1 MNNIC
6 YYSLTGINYKN
17 QFVTSCAINS
27 DRLIRFSESI
37 LPSKIYNSENFKSIR
52 KQLHSGKWPSGCHL
66 CKDVEKNPNAFSM
79 RQDYLFED
87 GKFEHEKENFVYDFY
102 DPLTGFMNPKG
113 CRHIEMRFSNV
124 CNMSCLH
131 CSSVFSTGWQKKLET
146 YEIDEEDKSYN
157 LEQLLNTLHIDSD
170 DDKKRLGLGLNDIKK
185 ICNDLNTNFPN
196 IDRVELSGGELLIQR
211 QFYKFLEL
219 LSDHP
224 NRKNITISF
233 YSNFNADFDI
243 EYLTKLLNNF
253 GKSVIS
259 ISIDSSENIYPYFRD
274 GNWKVLK
281 DNILKFRKINN
292 FTQLNG
298 VVTFSAYQFMDIY
311 NIYKSIIPLNLT
323 NIKTSLVQSPKYL
336 NPCVLLFDYE
346 KELRE
351 DFEDTQNL
359 IMDIYKDRIENIHK
373 FEKENAG
380 VVVEKFENWVSKDLI
395 VDHKHRFR
403 KQYLN
408 GDYIFSDL
416 DSGLWYLNNIGHYIF
431 NKKNSKYMDYNAFL
445 IYIKKSDKHT
455 NQNFNDYFTKFK
467 YMNNEIVRI

>member
-37 LPSKIYNSENFKSIR
+37 LPSKIYNSQNFKNIR
-52 KQLHSGKWPSGCHL
+52 KQLCNGEWPSGCHL
-66 CKDVEKNPNAFSM
+66 CQDVEKNPKSLSM
-79 RQDYLFED
+79 RQDYLFEN
-87 GKFEHEKENFVYDFY
+87 GIFEHETDNYVYDYY
-102 DPLTGFMNPKG
+102 DPSTGFMDLKG
-113 CRHIEMRFSNV
+113 CRHIELRFSNV

-131 CSSVFSTGWQKKLET
+131 CSSVFSSGWQKKLET
-146 YEIDEEDKSYN
+146 YKVDEEDKNYN
-157 LEQLLNTLHIDSD
+157 LEQLLNTFHIDND
-170 DDKKRLGLGLNDIKK
+170 DDKKRLGLNLNDIKK
-185 ICNDLNTNFPN
+185 ICNDLNTHFPN
-196 IDRVELSGGELLIQR
+196 IDRIELSGGELLIQR

-219 LSDHP
+219 LSSHP
-224 NRKNITISF
+224 NRENITISF

-243 EYLTKLLNNF
+243 NRLTKLLKNF
-253 GKSVIS
+253 GKSMIS
-259 ISIDSSENIYPYFRD
+259 ISIDAGKSIYPYFRD
-274 GNWKVLK
+274 GDWNVLK
-281 DNILKFRKINN
+281 NNISNFRSINN

-298 VVTFSAYQFMDIY
+298 IVTFSAYQFLDIY
-311 NIYKSIIPLNLT
+311 NIYKSIIPLNFT
-323 NIKTSLVQSPKYL
+323 NIKTSLVQSPRYL

-346 KELRE
+346 KELRK
-351 DFEDTQNL
+351 DFEDTQNM
-359 IMDIYKDRIENIHK
+359 IMDIYNDRIKNIHK
-373 FEKENAG
+373 FEKENIG
-380 VVVEKFENWVSKDLI
+380 TIIGKSDNRISKNLI
-395 VDHKHRFR
+395 KDNKHKFR

-408 GDYIFSDL
+408 GEYIFSDL